1 MPVVVKGKQLGSGS
15 FGTVYLATHSTS
27 GEQVVLKEVNLRGLN
42 AKDVKSS
49 MAEVEVLKRL
59 KHPNVIAYVDSYK
72 ETGQLCI
79 VMEYASGGDLGSLI
93 RKKAKEKARLP
104 EPQVLKILAQLMS
117 ALAYCHSE
125 MHLLHRDIKP
135 ENIFLTAGGDVKL
148 GDFGI
153 SRIMTSTNALA
164 STQCGTPLFMSPE
177 LAAGKPYDSGA
188 DVWALGCVLYSMM
201 ALRAPWED
209 QLRNKAGMM
218 ELLRLITSSTLDLS
232 SVRGI
237 YSAELCN
244 LLASLLAKPASNRP
258 SSKLL
263 LSSALLKRVDARPA
277 GPPPTLRER
286 FEVQAGAGARTA
298 RAAKRRAR
306 PRCCARWQ
314 SQ

>member
-1 MPVVVKGKQLGSGS
+1 M
-15 FGTVYLATHSTS
+15 S

-42 AKDVKSS
+42 SKDVKSS

-72 ETGQLCI
+72 ESGQLCI

-135 ENIFLTAGGDVKL
+135 ENIFLPAGGDVKL

-188 DVWALGCVLYSMM
+188 DVTRVFG
-201 ALRAPWED
+201 E
-209 QLRNKAGMM
+209 G
-218 ELLRLITSSTLDLS
+218 STT
-232 SVRGI
+232 GQP
-237 YSAELCN
+237 
-244 LLASLLAKPASNRP
+244 LA
-258 SSKLL
+258 
-263 LSSALLKRVDARPA
+263 
-277 GPPPTLRER
+277 
-286 FEVQAGAGARTA
+286 
-298 RAAKRRAR
+298 AAA
-306 PRCCARWQ
+306 
-314 SQ
+314 